1 MFTADDGRGSSQLT
15 VTASNQAASNQAA
28 SNEGEV
34 GSGRAVKAAAPSAG
48 LTGSAAASAPAAQRP
63 AILPVC
69 GLVFVILIE
78 AAWAG
83 LLCFVVLRLI
93 VR

>member
-1 MFTADDGRGSSQLT
+1 MT

-28 SNEGEV
+28 SNGGEV
-34 GSGRAVKAAAPSAG
+34 GSERSVKAAAPSAG
-48 LTGSAAASAPAAQRP
+48 LKGSDAASARRP
-63 AILPVC
+63 AIMAVC